1 MVKAGKI
8 PGFTLVPPRM
18 LHMIGSSDIVLHN
31 LTITNSPYWTLHFQ
45 YCDGVTISHTTVFNP
60 NNGSIEASV
69 PARAHRYNIRTS
81 HTHTHKLR
89 SQPCT
94 QQLY

>member
-69 PARAHRYNIRTS
+69 PARAHTDII
-81 HTHTHKLR
+81 
-89 SQPCT
+89 
-94 QQLY
+94 